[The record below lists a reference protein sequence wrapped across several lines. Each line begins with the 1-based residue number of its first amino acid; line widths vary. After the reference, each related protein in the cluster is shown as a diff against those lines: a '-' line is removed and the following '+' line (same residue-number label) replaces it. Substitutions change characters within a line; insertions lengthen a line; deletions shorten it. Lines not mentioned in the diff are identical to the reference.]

1 MVWFFSDLLIISL
14 LVSNL
19 EEDYLNI
26 LLIVVLF
33 RLVYLYNVSLV
44 LGGKFFINFIYSS
57 IFFNLGF

>member
-1 MVWFFSDLLIISL
+1 MLLSMKCLNNFFLSYLLI
-14 LVSNL
+14 NL
-19 EEDYLNI
+19 

>member
-1 MVWFFSDLLIISL
+1 MVRFFSDLLIISL

-26 LLIVVLF
+26 LSIVVLF

>member
-1 MVWFFSDLLIISL
+1 MVRFFSDLLIISL

-26 LLIVVLF
+26 LSIVVLF

-44 LGGKFFINFIYSS
+44 LGGKFFINFIYSG

>member
-26 LLIVVLF
+26 LSIVVLF